1 MPLILSIT
9 QKLQRG
15 WAVKFRNSHKLPSLF
30 LKIFFLG
37 GINSFALWSVPV
49 LISHRSYIYAAYV
62 AISTLVIDFIFFNKR
77 FIAAKYVVPGALL
90 MVAFQIYPA
99 IYTGYVAFTN
109 FSVGHEFNKETAIDS
124 MIYNSYS
131 ATSDTLY
138 PMHIARDEFGKN
150 VVLIKNG
157 NQVFVGDAKGIVE
170 LPSSAVSFDA
180 NGNIKSAQG
189 YTLLTDDQV
198 SAVLNQFNNLLIPT
212 KDPTIKYRVYDLSSA
227 EMIQASLRYDKS
239 GDFVENLQTGVKYYP
254 NNNGSFVSKDGDEL
268 EPGWTVRIGWR
279 NFGKIFGD
287 DRYRAPL
294 VRVLIWTFIY
304 PFLVVISTF
313 FLGLFIALALN
324 HPKLKPKRLYRTLL
338 IVPYAMPGVLSILT
352 WKGMLNE
359 IGRAHV

>member
-1 MPLILSIT
+1 
-9 QKLQRG
+9 
-15 WAVKFRNSHKLPSLF
+15 VKFRNSHKLPSLF

-62 AISTLVIDFIFFNKR
+62 AISTLVIDFIFFSKR

-157 NQVFVGDAKGIVE
+157 DQVFAGDAKGVVE
-170 LPSSAVSFDA
+170 LPSSAVSFDE
-180 NGNIKSAQG
+180 I
-189 YTLLTDDQV
+189 L
-198 SAVLNQFNNLLIPT
+198 NLLRGT
-212 KDPTIKYRVYDLSSA
+212 H
-227 EMIQASLRYDKS
+227 
-239 GDFVENLQTGVKYYP
+239 F
-254 NNNGSFVSKDGDEL
+254 
-268 EPGWTVRIGWR
+268 
-279 NFGKIFGD
+279 
-287 DRYRAPL
+287 
-294 VRVLIWTFIY
+294 
-304 PFLVVISTF
+304 
-313 FLGLFIALALN
+313 
-324 HPKLKPKRLYRTLL
+324 
-338 IVPYAMPGVLSILT
+338 
-352 WKGMLNE
+352 
-359 IGRAHV
+359 